1 MSPVS
6 NKFEGIPQQQR
17 YQTETVWMLKPLLC
31 EIVFVFSNIVIS
43 LHQIFFLALLQA
55 TQSLH
60 LVQGFFPNYLK
71 KVQTFGYFVFLVQ
84 GVELKRY

>member
-31 EIVFVFSNIVIS
+31 EIVLFLFFSNIVIS
-43 LHQIFFLALLQA
+43 LFFSSSTSSNTKSTLGPRVLPKLPQKGTDVWIF
-55 TQSLH
+55 
-60 LVQGFFPNYLK
+60 Y
-71 KVQTFGYFVFLVQ
+71 VFSA
-84 GVELKRY
+84 RS

>member
-31 EIVFVFSNIVIS
+31 EIVLF
-43 LHQIFFLALLQA
+43 LFFFKYSYFTFFHLALLQA

>member
-31 EIVFVFSNIVIS
+31 EIVFV
-43 LHQIFFLALLQA
+43 LFFLKYSYF
-55 TQSLH
+55 TSPN
-60 LVQGFFPNYLK
+60 FFSSSTSSNTKSTLGPRVLPK
-71 KVQTFGYFVFLVQ
+71 LPQKGTDVWIFCAFSAGS
-84 GVELKRY
+84 